1 MQTRALAA
9 RGEAPQA
16 AAGHNRRALVV
27 YPPLKAFFSLCKH
40 AWARGLGIS
49 GTIPS
54 HRHAW
59 VGCWVSE
66 GRAVFLGRGAAPL
79 AEVGGGGEGDVLAG
93 DLVPAEGGQQLA

>member
-9 RGEAPQA
+9 RGKAPQA

-54 HRHAW
+54 HRHA
-59 VGCWVSE
+59 
-66 GRAVFLGRGAAPL
+66 
-79 AEVGGGGEGDVLAG
+79 
-93 DLVPAEGGQQLA
+93 